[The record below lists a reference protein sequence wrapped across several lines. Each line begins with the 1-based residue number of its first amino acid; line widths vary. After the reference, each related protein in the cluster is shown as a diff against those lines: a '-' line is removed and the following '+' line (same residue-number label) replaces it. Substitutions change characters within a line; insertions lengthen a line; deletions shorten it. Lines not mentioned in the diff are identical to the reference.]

1 MHDSILRQASVD
13 LQEALSSQGLA
24 EPEQATA
31 TLKASLADL
40 PPLFFQSGLCA
51 GYPLKP
57 APHQYFVAQE
67 FSADRE
73 DLLRA
78 LEGAFRVFNLRPYRA
93 DQDILAGHI
102 LCKIA
107 AKLQTTLFG
116 VFELT
121 HSQNRN
127 VYLELGVAIGMGRPF
142 VLVKESNAELPS
154 LIEGLDYYNIQSY
167 AVMQRELGVRLRE
180 YVLSI
185 TQYQKATTE
194 LGKNTND
201 TYIIAHGDYDMPLD
215 FTLAVSEGLA
225 PTNLHPV
232 LVGSDSKEIEEAFRA
247 ARLAMPRA
255 PDTFGI
261 SRLDAIVKAIRT
273 ARFGVYRVDAGS
285 SPDVFLA
292 LGLAIGL
299 NKPWFLI
306 KREGSEI
313 PADIRGLSMWSFK
326 AFIDLQTQ
334 ILDRLETFPGNT

>member
-13 LQEALSSQGLA
+13 LQEVLSSQGFA
-24 EPEQATA
+24 EPEQATT
-31 TLKASLADL
+31 TLEASLADL
-40 PPLFFQSGLCA
+40 PPLLFQSGLCA

-78 LEGAFRVFNLRPYRA
+78 LEGAFRVFNLQPYRA

-142 VLVKESNAELPS
+142 VLVKEANAELPS

-167 AVMQRELGVRLRE
+167 AVMQRELGVRLQE

-185 TQYQKATTE
+185 TQYQRATTE
-194 LGKNTND
+194 PADPND
-201 TYIIAHGDYDMPLD
+201 TYIIAHGNYDMPLD
-215 FTLAVSEGLA
+215 FTLAVGEGLA
-225 PTNLHPV
+225 STNLHPV
-232 LVGSDSKEIEEAFRA
+232 LVGSDSKEIEEAFRVA
-247 ARLAMPRA
+247 KLAVPRA
-255 PDTFGI
+255 PDTVGV

-273 ARFGVYRVDAGS
+273 ARFGIYRVDAGS

-299 NKPWFLI
+299 NKPWFLF

-313 PADIRGLSMWSFK
+313 PADIRGLSMWSFE

-334 ILDRLETFPGNT
+334 ILQRPETFSGNA

>member
-1 MHDSILRQASVD
+1 MPDSILRQASVD
-13 LQEALSSQGLA
+13 LQEALISQGLA

-31 TLKASLADL
+31 TLEATLADL
-40 PPLFFQSGLCA
+40 PPLLFQSGLCA

-121 HSQNRN
+121 HRQNRN

-142 VLVKESNAELPS
+142 VLVKEANAELPS

-167 AVMQRELGVRLRE
+167 AVMQRELGARLQE

-185 TQYQKATTE
+185 TQYQRAATE
-194 LGKNTND
+194 PDEDPNN

-225 PTNLHPV
+225 STNLHPV
-232 LVGSDSKEIEEAFRA
+232 LVGSDSIEDA
-247 ARLAMPRA
+247 AGLAVPRA
-255 PDTFGI
+255 PD
-261 SRLDAIVKAIRT
+261 SRLDAIVKAIRK
-273 ARFGVYRVDAGS
+273 ARFGIYRVDAGS

-299 NKPWFLI
+299 NKPWFLC
-306 KREGSEI
+306 KREGSEV
-313 PADIRGLSMWSFK
+313 PTDVRGLSMWSFK
-326 AFIDLQTQ
+326 AFIDLQSQ
-334 ILDRLETFPGNT
+334 ILQRLETFTGNA

>member
-1 MHDSILRQASVD
+1 MHDSILRQASID
-13 LQEALSSQGLA
+13 LQKALIRQGLA
-24 EPEQATA
+24 GPQQATA
-31 TLKASLADL
+31 ILETSLASV
-40 PPLFFQSGLCA
+40 PPSLFQSGLCA

-73 DLLRA
+73 DLLCA
-78 LEGAFRVFNLRPYRA
+78 LEEAFRVFNLQPYRA

-142 VLVKESNAELPS
+142 VLVKDSNAELPS

-167 AVMQRELGVRLRE
+167 EVMKRELGVRLQE

-185 TQYQKATTE
+185 TQYQRATTE
-194 LGKNTND
+194 PVKNTND
-201 TYIIAHGDYDMPLD
+201 TYIIAHGDYDMPVD
-215 FTLAVSEGLA
+215 FTLAVSQGLA
-225 PTNLHPV
+225 SINLHPV
-232 LVGSDSKEIEEAFRA
+232 LVGSDSKEIEKAFSA
-247 ARLAMPRA
+247 SRLAVPHP
-255 PDTFGI
+255 PDTFGV
-261 SRLDAIVKAIRT
+261 SRLDAIVNAIRK
-273 ARFGVYRVDAGS
+273 ARFGIYRVDAGS

-299 NKPWFLI
+299 NKPWFLF
-306 KREGSEI
+306 KREASEI

-326 AFIDLQTQ
+326 AFVDLRAQ
-334 ILDRLETFPGNT
+334 ILQRLETFSIKA